1 MPGGLRQLGVGERP
15 PTIEDRIVNLVAT
28 TVADAITRAEARGE
42 ERARQLKTHLS
53 IAEAAQALGISPAH
67 CRRHIDA
74 GQIPALRLGERVV
87 IPRRAL
93 EELGTT

>member
-1 MPGGLRQLGVGERP
+1 MGSGGNVRQMGERAP
-15 PTIEDRIVNLVAT
+15 LTIEDRLVQIIET

-42 ERARQLKTHLS
+42 ERARALRTHLS
-53 IAEAAQALGISPAH
+53 IPEAATALGISQAH

-74 GQIPALRLGERVV
+74 GDIPALRLGERVV

-93 EELGTT
+93 EELGT